1 MAEDEKTKDLLIK
14 LQILT
19 NGLIEEKNKSKS
31 YLEKIKELEK
41 MVQKKDDE
49 IILLTKAKFDL
60 EADLTFE
67 RSKKTAKQGNKKF
80 TKEMQLE
87 KYEEII
93 NEQGFKLRNL
103 NNQKKKKKELF
114 NQQKSDFQTM
124 LKTQSEQLLNLKGH
138 LEEEKKENSDLKKK
152 IESIKEMTKK
162 YETEKIKY
170 DATFKQYQ
178 RDKIEVQNRNVELQN
193 EIDKLRKANSEKD
206 DQINGL
212 VKKSEEYASRLNDM
226 KDSMVSRQIKPTSF
240 KVELMEKGKKII
252 EILFH
257 KTEDYDDNLDKKDKY
272 EMLIRGHKKDID
284 EHINLLDVSEFQIH
298 DKDKNRV
305 DISYTVSNNLYLI
318 LMFSLMNKKK
328 IYQ

>member
-1 MAEDEKTKDLLIK
+1 MT
-14 LQILT
+14 
-19 NGLIEEKNKSKS
+19 
-31 YLEKIKELEK
+31 
-41 MVQKKDDE
+41 
-49 IILLTKAKFDL
+49 
-60 EADLTFE
+60 
-67 RSKKTAKQGNKKF
+67 
-80 TKEMQLE
+80 LE

-103 NNQKKKKKELF
+103 NNQIISQKELF
-114 NQQKSDFQTM
+114 EQQKSDFQTM

>member
-1 MAEDEKTKDLLIK
+1 MAEVDKTKDLLIK

-67 RSKKTAKQGNKKF
+67 RSKKAAKQNNKKF
-80 TKEMQLE
+80 TKEMTLE

-103 NNQKKKKKELF
+103 NNQIISQKELF
-114 NQQKSDFQTM
+114 EQQKSDFQTM

-152 IESIKEMTKK
+152 IE
-162 YETEKIKY
+162 
-170 DATFKQYQ
+170 
-178 RDKIEVQNRNVELQN
+178 RC
-193 EIDKLRKANSEKD
+193 
-206 DQINGL
+206 
-212 VKKSEEYASRLNDM
+212 
-226 KDSMVSRQIKPTSF
+226 
-240 KVELMEKGKKII
+240 
-252 EILFH
+252 
-257 KTEDYDDNLDKKDKY
+257 
-272 EMLIRGHKKDID
+272 
-284 EHINLLDVSEFQIH
+284 HI
-298 DKDKNRV
+298 
-305 DISYTVSNNLYLI
+305 
-318 LMFSLMNKKK
+318 
-328 IYQ
+328 